1 MGEGLLC
8 HLHGGVAQCCWRT
21 RAVQA
26 HSHGFFWRLDW
37 KGMSMVVDEY
47 TALAALGGL
56 LCINLVGYAVVQSD
70 D

>member
-8 HLHGGVAQCCWRT
+8 HLHGGLPVLLEDARGSGAFPW
-21 RAVQA
+21 
-26 HSHGFFWRLDW
+26 FFWRLDW

-56 LCINLVGYAVVQSD
+56 LCINLVGYAVGQSD